1 MEDGSATPAASP
13 GPVAAPASTP
23 PPRDAFSSPDFSAVD
38 FINRLFPD
46 EASLAQVDPLI
57 DKLRLRVRRVDDE
70 ILTAVRSQSTGG
82 ARAKADLDQA
92 KDAILELSGRIQDI
106 KSKAAQSEHMVQ
118 EICRDIKRLDFAK
131 KHLTSTITALRR
143 LSMLVTAVEQLE
155 TLSMRRQYRDST
167 NLLEAGR
174 RAPHAF
180 RLLRRHPEDCGSS
193 KAEHARG

>member
-13 GPVAAPASTP
+13 GPAAASASTP

-57 DKLRLRVRRVDDE
+57 ERLRLRVRKVDDE
-70 ILTAVRSQSTGG
+70 ILAAVRSQSTGG

-92 KDAILELSGRIQDI
+92 KQAIVELSGRIQDI

-118 EICRDIKRLDFAK
+118 EICRDIK
-131 KHLTSTITALRR
+131 
-143 LSMLVTAVEQLE
+143 LSLI
-155 TLSMRRQYRDST
+155 
-167 NLLEAGR
+167 
-174 RAPHAF
+174 HI
-180 RLLRRHPEDCGSS
+180 
-193 KAEHARG
+193 